1 MVSSLIDESNRLNSQ
16 AVSNADIIEFL
27 TRSSSA
33 MKEANN
39 TLEETIK
46 FVVLKPTLIY
56 GETPEK
62 DNALQLVTG
71 EQRLSVWGLE
81 KYATV

>member
-1 MVSSLIDESNRLNSQ
+1 
-16 AVSNADIIEFL
+16 
-27 TRSSSA
+27 

-71 EQRLSVWGLE
+71 EQRLSVWGLK

>member
-1 MVSSLIDESNRLNSQ
+1 
-16 AVSNADIIEFL
+16 
-27 TRSSSA
+27 

-39 TLEETIK
+39 TLEETMN

-56 GETPEK
+56 GEHPEK
-62 DNALQLVTG
+62 DNALQLATE
-71 EQRLSVWGLE
+71 EQRLSVWGLK

>member
-16 AVSNADIIEFL
+16 AVSNKDIIEFL
-27 TRSSSA
+27 TRSSAA

-39 TLEETIK
+39 TLEETMN

-56 GETPEK
+56 GEHPEK
-62 DNALQLVTG
+62 DNALQLATG
-71 EQRLSVWGLE
+71 EQRLSVWGLK

>member
-1 MVSSLIDESNRLNSQ
+1 
-16 AVSNADIIEFL
+16 
-27 TRSSSA
+27 

-39 TLEETIK
+39 TLEDTIK
-46 FVVLKPTLIY
+46 IVVIKPTLIY

-62 DNALQLVTG
+62 DNALQLITG
-71 EQRLSVWGLE
+71 EQRLNVWGLK